1 MLMGTHEHRLDAKFR
16 IVLPAKIREKLGDVV
31 VAALGLEG
39 CVSLYSEQEWNI
51 FSEKIRNQPFYSNP
65 RARKFQR
72 TFLNS
77 ADRIVIDG
85 TGRILLPLVLREY
98 AGLALDVVICGVS
111 DHVEI
116 WDKERWTVM
125 WKSGLEDLSEMAEG
139 MEGL

>member
-72 TFLNS
+72 TILSS

>member
-1 MLMGTHEHRLDAKFR
+1 MGTHEHRLDAKFR

-72 TFLNS
+72 TILSS